1 MDTTSPELETALL
14 AWVNR
19 FRLSKPVESW
29 AELKDGQ
36 VLWQILH
43 EVDPEYFKGDLPEA
57 TAQTSDS
64 WIPRW
69 QNSKRACLFA
79 FDCHS

>member
-19 FRLSKPVESW
+19 FSLSKPVGSW

-36 VLWQILH
+36 VLWHILRA
-43 EVDPEYFKGDLPEA
+43 VDPDYFKGDLPEA

-69 QNSKRACLFA
+69 QNSKSPCAYTFA
-79 FDCHS
+79 LCG